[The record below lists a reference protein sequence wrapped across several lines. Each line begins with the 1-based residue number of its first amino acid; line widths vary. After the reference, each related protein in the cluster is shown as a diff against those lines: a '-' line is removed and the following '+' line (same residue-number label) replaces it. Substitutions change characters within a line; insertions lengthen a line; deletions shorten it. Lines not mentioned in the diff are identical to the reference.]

1 MRCRDELIQMKDTLK
16 EDMENMTRDFSKELE
31 DFSAETIQKQQAIAS
46 SVTTDFVKHQG
57 ESFAL
62 NKEITKLFRDKLN
75 LEADLENAMVKI
87 RNLEDKLYG

>member
-1 MRCRDELIQMKDTLK
+1 MKDTLK
-16 EDMENMTRDFSKELE
+16 EDMENMTRDFTKELD

-46 SVTTDFVKHQG
+46 SVTTDFVKHQA

-62 NKEITKLFRDKLN
+62 NKEITKLLRDKLN
-75 LEADLENAMVKI
+75 LEADLENAMAKI